1 MQWAGYSQKSLS
13 RRVEDIFHRVV
24 RHDVLLERRR
34 DARARRL
41 AHEEVDRAAERERG
55 ELARARDGDG
65 QRDEHEQR
73 DRDLEVDVVVL
84 T

>member
-1 MQWAGYSQKSLS
+1 MGGVLS
-13 RRVEDIFHRVV
+13 MYIFHKVV
-24 RHDVLLERRR
+24 GARDALLERRR
-34 DARARRL
+34 DAGARRL